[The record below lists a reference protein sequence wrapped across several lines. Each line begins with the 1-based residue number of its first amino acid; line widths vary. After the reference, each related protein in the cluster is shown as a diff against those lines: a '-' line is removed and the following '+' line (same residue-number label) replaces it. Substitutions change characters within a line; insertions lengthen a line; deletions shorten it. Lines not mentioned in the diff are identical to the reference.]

1 MAAKKFFFL
10 FSILLSMFGTKTMAY
25 DIAVENADGV
35 TIYYNYINNR
45 TELEVTY
52 ETTSFSS
59 YSGSVVI
66 PEEITYMNNTLK
78 VTSIGSHAFY
88 KSKKMTSVTIP
99 GSVTSIAERAF
110 QYCRGLPSITIPN
123 SVTSIGMYAFAMCN
137 MPSITVPSSV
147 TSIGGSAFRDSGLT
161 SVTIGAGIIWDEAFS
176 GCMNLTSVTL
186 GSGVTRIGDYAFQYC
201 YSLPSITIPD
211 GVTSMGIG
219 VFYECRE
226 LTSVTIGKDVTSIGN
241 LPFCKCPSLTSVKV
255 DPENTAYDTR
265 DNCNAIILTASDKLI
280 AGCQTSTIPNGVK
293 EIGTWAFSH
302 CSGLT
307 SITIPSS
314 VKKIGYSVFSECNDL
329 SSIKVDPENTVF
341 DSRDNC
347 NAIIET
353 ASNRLFFGCKNTI
366 IPGSVTIIREGA
378 FSNCS
383 SLTSITIP
391 GSVTSIGDWA
401 FFGSEQEVIS
411 KIENPFDIYTN
422 TFSENTFL
430 NATLYVPIGTIDKY
444 KATEGWK
451 LFDNIKEGE
460 PSGVTSL
467 ETEKAKEIKR
477 YALDGRPINDSH
489 KGITIIQMN
498 DGTTQKV
505 VH

>member
-1 MAAKKFFFL
+1 MAASKEIGRAHFVYFRLQMFANPVTTSTIVAFTFL
-10 FSILLSMFGTKTMAY
+10 DESQLCHDGSEAAGGGVLLQVAPHADLGGDFGEGEEHHAHLGFQLLGLVNLPVKLVLLL
-25 DIAVENADGV
+25 AVSLARRLFQLLCVYVVLHFDYRSFLL
-35 TIYYNYINNR
+35 IYYNYINNG

-78 VTSIGSHAFY
+78 VTSIGSRAFY
-88 KSKKMTSVTIP
+88 KSQKMTSVTIP
-99 GSVTSIAERAF
+99 GSVTNIAERAF

-293 EIGTWAFSH
+293 EIGTWAF
-302 CSGLT
+302 
-307 SITIPSS
+307 
-314 VKKIGYSVFSECNDL
+314 
-329 SSIKVDPENTVF
+329 
-341 DSRDNC
+341 
-347 NAIIET
+347 
-353 ASNRLFFGCKNTI
+353 
-366 IPGSVTIIREGA
+366 
-378 FSNCS
+378 
-383 SLTSITIP
+383 
-391 GSVTSIGDWA
+391 
-401 FFGSEQEVIS
+401 FGSEQEVIS

-451 LFDNIKEGE
+451 LFANIKEGE
-460 PSGVTSL
+460 PSGVTSF

-477 YALDGRPINDSH
+477 YALDGRPINNSH